1 MKKFIFFLF
10 AVLSSIFV
18 SAQEEVSN
26 TSTSHTK
33 LASENV
39 TVWDRKNSLCT
50 VQLNTMVNK
59 LDTIHTLCFI
69 IKDREGVGNIAMG
82 EQLAVKFEDGREVI
96 LNCNKNYDLTKGE
109 QSLFFLYGFIPFG
122 YSFQY
127 EQVCPQYEISRD
139 ALLNIIDGKVTSLTF
154 FMEGEPYNVQIKNNR
169 FALAVGETCASLKRK
184 NQDNTLPKITSKTI
198 FGDTK
203 LRYNIFGWNNTTSV
217 AFGMGHMYSRLGGN
231 DFSLRM
237 PINMILLDTTL
248 KGVYLGCGVGS
259 HTEYDYLQQI
269 FVFKA
274 GPAFRY
280 GNIRSRMVF
289 TPYIGV
295 LGGESKIK
303 GNRGKAL
310 ESKTYFIAGIRA
322 AYEYKHFQ
330 IAANFSNK
338 ECGVALGMAF

>member
-10 AVLSSIFV
+10 AVISSTFL
-18 SAQEEVSN
+18 SAQEEVPN
-26 TSTSHTK
+26 TNTSHTK
-33 LASENV
+33 LTSENV

-59 LDTIHTLCFI
+59 IDTIHTLCFI
-69 IKDREGVGNIAMG
+69 IKDRKGVGNIAIG
-82 EQLAVKFEDGREVI
+82 EQLAVKFEDGKEIV
-96 LNCNKNYDLTKGE
+96 LNCNKNYDLTKE
-109 QSLFFLYGFIPFG
+109 KQSFLFLYGFIPFG

-127 EQVCPQYEISRD
+127 EQVCPQYEISQD
-139 ALLNIIDGKVTSLTF
+139 ALLNIVGGKVTSLTF
-154 FMEGEPYNVQIKNNR
+154 FMEGETYNVHTKSNR
-169 FALAVGETCASLKRK
+169 FALAVGETCASLKSDRK
-184 NQDNTLPKITSKTI
+184 DKSLPKITSKTI

-203 LRYNIFGWNNTTSV
+203 LRHNIFGWNNTTSL
-217 AFGMGHMYSRLGGN
+217 AFGMGHMYSRFGGN
-231 DFSLRM
+231 DFSRRM
-237 PINMILLDTTL
+237 PINMVLLDTTL
-248 KGVYLGCGVGS
+248 KGLYLGCGVGS
-259 HTEYDYLQQI
+259 HTEDDYLQQI

-280 GNIRSRMVF
+280 GNICSRMVF

-303 GNRGKAL
+303 GYRSKVL
-310 ESKTYFIAGIRA
+310 ESNTYFIAGIRT

-338 ECGVALGMAF
+338 ECGVVLGVAF